1 MGRWPPRARNQR
13 TNERTDDDDDGM
25 KLSIPEKTA
34 HLRRTG
40 ELHAT
45 PPDELDTTTILL
57 VKAHGDL
64 SVYGGFAVLVAGEPD
79 VL

>member
-1 MGRWPPRARNQR
+1 MTTDQQ
-13 TNERTDDDDDGM
+13 TNEIIF
-25 KLSIPEKTA
+25 SIPEKKA

-40 ELHAT
+40 ELDAI

-64 SVYGGFAVLVAGEPD
+64 SMYGGFAVLVAGEPD